1 MRRMAILSGVTDGEI
16 DRTEMAAYDF
26 DHMRTMKAIPRS
38 GTGREETRALSIDW
52 PALERASPLLAA
64 LPQSVRRAARA
75 LHLPKSAPLF
85 GRGDRPGA
93 MYFVV
98 SGEVHLV
105 RLSPTGSPI
114 VLQRA
119 RAGFLAEASLDQPAY
134 HCDAVAVLPSA
145 LLMLPRKAF
154 LEALATDGFRGRWI
168 AHLARELR
176 RVRAQAERLSLKTA
190 QERIVHYIETE
201 GHDGSIR
208 LSQSKKD
215 WAAELGLTHEALY
228 RTLARMER
236 AGEIDVD
243 GSVLSIRS

>member
-1 MRRMAILSGVTDGEI
+1 MTTAKDIS
-16 DRTEMAAYDF
+16 RTRTGHEQPRAA
-26 DHMRTMKAIPRS
+26 RTVN
-38 GTGREETRALSIDW
+38 W

-64 LPQSVRRAARA
+64 LPQSARRAARA
-75 LHLPKSAPLF
+75 MHLPKAARLF
-85 GRGDRPGA
+85 NRGDLPAA

-105 RLSPTGSPI
+105 RQSLAGGQV

-119 RAGFLAEASLDQPAY
+119 RGGFLAEASLDQAAY
-134 HCDAVAVLPSA
+134 HCDAVAVLPSE
-145 LLMLPRKAF
+145 LVTLPRKAF
-154 LEALATDGFRGRWI
+154 LEALADDSFRSRWI

-176 RVRAQAERLSLKTA
+176 RVRAQAERLNLRTA
-190 QERIVHYIETE
+190 QERIVHHIETE
-201 GHDGSIR
+201 GHDGSIL

-236 AGEIDVD
+236 SGEIDVD
-243 GSVLSIRS
+243 GPTLSIRS

>member
-1 MRRMAILSGVTDGEI
+1 MNTVEDISRKGAGRRSEPG
-16 DRTEMAAYDF
+16 AA
-26 DHMRTMKAIPRS
+26 RS
-38 GTGREETRALSIDW
+38 ADW

-64 LPQSVRRAARA
+64 LPSSARRAARA
-75 LHLPKSAPLF
+75 IHLPKSARLF

-105 RLSPTGSPI
+105 RLSPAGSEI

-119 RAGFLAEASLDQPAY
+119 REGFLAEASLDQAAY
-134 HCDAVAVLPSA
+134 HCDAVAVLPSE

-154 LEALATDGFRGRWI
+154 LEALTADGFRSRWI

-176 RVRAQAERLSLKTA
+176 RVRAQAERLSLRTA

-201 GHDGSIR
+201 GNDGAIR

-236 AGEIDVD
+236 SGRIYID
-243 GSVLSIRS
+243 GAILSIRC

>member
-1 MRRMAILSGVTDGEI
+1 MGAAKDIDQKDGGRGGPRAA
-16 DRTEMAAYDF
+16 RT
-26 DHMRTMKAIPRS
+26 
-38 GTGREETRALSIDW
+38 IDW
-52 PALERASPLLAA
+52 PALERASPLLAV
-64 LPQSVRRAARA
+64 LPQSARRAARIV
-75 LHLPKSAPLF
+75 HLPKAGRLF
-85 GRGDRPGA
+85 SRGDRPGA

-105 RLSPTGSPI
+105 RLSLTGSEI

-119 RAGFLAEASLDQPAY
+119 REGFLAEASLDQAAY
-134 HCDAVAVLPSA
+134 HCDAATVLPSE

-154 LEALATDGFRGRWI
+154 LEALAVEGFRARWI

-201 GHDGSIR
+201 GSDGSIR
-208 LSQSKKD
+208 LSQSRKD

-228 RTLARMER
+228 RALARMER
-236 AGEIDVD
+236 SGQIGID
-243 GSVLSIRS
+243 GAALSIRS